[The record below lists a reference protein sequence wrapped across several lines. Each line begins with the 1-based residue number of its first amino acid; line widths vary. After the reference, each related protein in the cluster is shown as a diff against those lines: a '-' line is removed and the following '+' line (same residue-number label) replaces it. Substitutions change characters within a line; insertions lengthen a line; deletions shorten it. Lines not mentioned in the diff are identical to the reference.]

1 MCVCTHICTFEF
13 HFFDFG
19 GESDNDF
26 HPVINSMSYL
36 FPVLA
41 SPHSYPL
48 APGPWPLAPTLEEF
62 ENDCA
67 TLRYM
72 DGHVGV
78 LKESP

>member
-1 MCVCTHICTFEF
+1 
-13 HFFDFG
+13 
-19 GESDNDF
+19 
-26 HPVINSMSYL
+26 MSYL